1 MTSIEMTGGGRSKYD
16 RWARQGR
23 KLYEL
28 VCITDGSVMQ
38 HWDEGPFPVDANG
51 KAVASWQ
58 SKAPSPSRAKLLAAV
73 MKRDRDGLPIFYAKQ
88 PGMKVWDSRIGMYHE
103 VPHITDDVK
112 AAMAR
117 HAVVRDQIAA
127 NARATYDEKQRDM
140 DRKINAAG
148 GDAVAALA
156 NALAQQIA
164 GANAPKAKAPKGE
177 A

>member
-16 RWARQGR
+16 RYAKQGR
-23 KLYEL
+23 KLHEL
-28 VCITDGSVMQ
+28 VCITDGAVMQ
-38 HWDEGPFPVDANG
+38 HWDEGPFPVDAKGNP
-51 KAVASWQ
+51 VSNWQ
-58 SKAPSPSRAKLLAAV
+58 SKDPSPSRAKLLAAV
-73 MKRDRDGLPIFYAKQ
+73 MKRDRDGLPIFYAKS
-88 PGMKVWDSRIGMYHE
+88 PGMKVWDSRIGQYHL

-117 HAVVRDQIAA
+117 HAVVRDEIAA
-127 NARATYDEKQRDM
+127 NARKTYDEKQRDM

-148 GDAVAALA
+148 DNAVAALA

-164 GANAPKAKAPKGE
+164 GATTAPKAKSKGD